1 MVRNRVRRRLRETVR
16 HAPIKQGWDMV
27 FIARR
32 AAVSADYNT
41 LKDATEEL
49 LARAHLLDNEEGKA

>member
-1 MVRNRVRRRLRETVR
+1 
-16 HAPIKQGWDMV
+16 MV